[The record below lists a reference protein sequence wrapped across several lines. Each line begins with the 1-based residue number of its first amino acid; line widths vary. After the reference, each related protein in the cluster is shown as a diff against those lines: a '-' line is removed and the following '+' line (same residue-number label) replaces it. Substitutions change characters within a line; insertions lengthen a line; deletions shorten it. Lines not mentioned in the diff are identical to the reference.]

1 MKHWLGLATRH
12 WWVCSGFFLPLTCY
26 PEPDTT
32 YQEHQE
38 QQEQQQQEQEQQQQQ
53 RKRPCSPPARG
64 PERVAGQRLSP
75 VERELWECIQGQHG
89 DCAAERLS

>member
-12 WWVCSGFFLPLTCY
+12 WWVCFGFFLPLACY
-26 PEPDTT
+26 PGPDTM
-32 YQEHQE
+32 YWE
-38 QQEQQQQEQEQQQQQ
+38 QQEQPD
-53 RKRPCSPPARG
+53 RSYPPPVRG

>member
-1 MKHWLGLATRH
+1 MKHWLDLATRH

-32 YQEHQE
+32 YQEQQK
-38 QQEQQQQEQEQQQQQ
+38 QQE
-53 RKRPCSPPARG
+53 RSCSPPARG